1 MMQSRRS
8 AGAVMFFVLLFILQS
23 ASQLAI
29 NQSLNPE
36 TIDEEAQVERVHFN
50 LRDGVFND
58 AIGTYYQQDMLEDR
72 ALEAETIIGKYDEFG
87 FELSRPI
94 SAEWMQARPDL
105 LLIIAANDRNLADVR
120 SEINDIQGLVIREY
134 LPPSGLVLQGT
145 ETALDKAASLDSVV
159 ASHSVPVALILQS
172 ELQDVL
178 LLEGSE
184 SALVNERLRIE
195 GWFGS
200 EGPEQT
206 VSISD
211 GSGEIKQDIAE
222 VIQTSLTDV
231 IQWDDG
237 RYEGDLMTPE
247 IIDIAMQPSVG
258 VIRFNPVFEIHND
271 NARSHMRTNN
281 MQTYFTTDLDGSGQI
296 VAVADS
302 GLDEDHGDFGSRVVA
317 NNDVINDGSTAD
329 RWSGH
334 GTHVSCSVLGD
345 GSRGGYAGVAPE
357 AQLYFQAMEN
367 DNTGNFQSP
376 SLNSLI
382 NSAYN
387 AGARTHTN
395 SWGNNGGY
403 GQYNSDSRDVDDRT
417 NTYDRYYS
425 GGEGLTVL
433 FAAGNDGPD
442 PDTVSPP
449 GTAKNAVTVGMHQNR
464 YQGAPDYIMQGSS
477 RGPLDDGRIKPDILA
492 PGGYVWSCRAQEA
505 TDTGGASGRTTW
517 YLEYTGTSM
526 ATPNAAGAAA
536 MIREYLEEIALRD
549 SPQGA
554 LVKGLLILGAEDV
567 GSRDI
572 PNNNEGWG
580 RVNLRNSL
588 APPDG
593 QGVWVDDRSL
603 LSATGNSKSYTFDID
618 QAGDQFKTVLTWSD
632 EAASTWSSTQLVN
645 NLNLEV
651 TDPNGLTYLGNDFAN
666 GRSTTGGSADSLNNV
681 EVVLIDSA
689 MVGTW
694 TVNVID
700 ANHGG
705 SRGQPFSLAVMGHGI
720 NDLKPDLATVE
731 DGFSIDIA
739 IPSVGQETQLTCV
752 VENSGNIRSD
762 PFDVNFEVDGVVM
775 ETQSLELS
783 GGSQRTLVWSWTPQ
797 NAGANTVS
805 FIIDKTDSVIETLET
820 NNRQDVIIN
829 ISQPGIAITSEQRVQ
844 QLQDAEQTSSTWQ
857 IELQNTGLLST
868 NASITESALT
878 YIEDGTEL
886 NWYVGLSGSQYELTG
901 SESVS
906 LTVTVVHPQSP
917 APGTY
922 RIALSATDL
931 DNSIT
936 TSLDLDLVVDE
947 IPDVGLE
954 TDYDVIPVSPI
965 ESTIVPL
972 NVYNYGNTE
981 IAYDLQ
987 VQPPNG
993 WEAYFVQDFT
1003 ESPFATSELIAVN
1016 SFETIQMIVKP
1027 PSVVPNSG
1035 FQTSLTVSIN
1045 SITDPVVNWLID
1057 VPIEVEAVKSVEI
1070 KTNTPL
1076 VNLLPNSEFVAV
1088 FSIENKGNLAVKL
1101 SPTFILPQGVQVIS
1115 SLGSVELDI
1124 GESELYLVTFQLS
1137 KSAASGPAVLH
1148 MDNGSDRFTWTD
1160 NFDIE
1165 IFPLPSLQFNRVIF
1179 PGNQEYTASFYG
1191 SGSHPAGS
1199 ELRFVWELTND
1210 ADIEWQPVVTALSDP
1225 QLSVTCDT
1233 PAMIGYQQ
1241 TTELACTVFTSS
1253 EAVPFSEPSFV
1264 LRFSGSGADYSET
1277 FSLYI
1282 SGYEEIS
1289 WSGLTSNAFKEGE
1302 AKEIQVLVTNTGT
1315 LPFNH
1320 LISGTSSE
1328 GWDVEVIGDG
1338 IVDLEVGESR
1348 TVKLLV
1354 TPNSDGFS
1362 DITLTFSSVGDVES
1376 ATYIFSA
1383 NADKQAAQSA
1393 AFGLPLAQ
1401 IGIIAI
1407 LILLSVGVFVALTR
1421 SKPPS
1426 QPLPMVP
1433 RPQTP
1438 IINQPALPLPQVTS
1452 QPQIV
1457 PVVPQPQTSATS
1469 APQQVT
1475 PAPICWQCRNSIA
1488 GKVVGC
1494 PSCGARYCG
1503 DDSPSCKL
1511 SELESCLSCQAP
1523 VSTFISE

>member
-1 MMQSRRS
+1 MMQSQRS
-8 AGAVMFFVLLFILQS
+8 AGIVMFLITLFILQS
-23 ASQLAI
+23 ASHIAI
-29 NQSLNPE
+29 NQSSNAE
-36 TIDEEAQVERVHFN
+36 IIDDINQIERVHFE
-50 LRDGVFND
+50 LRDDVFHEALGTYKYEDMNENRPIS
-58 AIGTYYQQDMLEDR
+58 ANTVIGTF
-72 ALEAETIIGKYDEFG
+72 DEFG
-87 FELSRPI
+87 LELARPI
-94 SAEWMQARPDL
+94 SAEWLQPRDDL
-105 LLIIAANDRNLADVR
+105 LMVLATNETNMLEVR
-120 SEINDIQGLVIREY
+120 DAVNEIPGLAIREY

-145 ETALDKAASLDSVV
+145 ESALSRAASLSSIV
-159 ASHSVPVALILQS
+159 ASHPVPVALILQAD
-172 ELQDVL
+172 LQDIL
-178 LLEGSE
+178 LIEGSE
-184 SALVNERLRIE
+184 AALIGERIRIE
-195 GWFGS
+195 GWYGTQ
-200 EGPEQT
+200 GPEQT
-206 VSISD
+206 ISFSD
-211 GSGEIKQDIAE
+211 DLNELKQDVSTVVNQALNNTIK
-222 VIQTSLTDV
+222 
-231 IQWDDG
+231 WDEG
-237 RYEGDLMTPE
+237 RYEGDLITSA
-247 IIDIAMQPSVG
+247 IIDVALQPSVG
-258 VIRFNPVFEIHND
+258 VIRLNPVFEIHNN
-271 NARSHMRTNN
+271 NARSHMKITN

-334 GTHVSCSVLGD
+334 GTHVSCTVLGD
-345 GSRGGYAGVAPE
+345 GFRGGYAGVAPE

-376 SLNSLI
+376 SLNGLI

-403 GQYNSDSRDVDDRT
+403 GQYSSDSRDVDDRA

-425 GGEGLTVL
+425 GGEGLTIL

-449 GTAKNAVTVGMHQNR
+449 ATAKNAVTVGMHQNR

-477 RGPLDDGRIKPDILA
+477 RGPLDDGRIKPDVLA

-505 TDTGGASGRTTW
+505 TDTGGASGRSTW

-536 MIREYLEEIALRD
+536 MIREYLEEIALRE

-554 LVKGLLILGAEDV
+554 LVKALLILGAEDV
-567 GSRDI
+567 GNRDI
-572 PNNNEGWG
+572 PNNDEGWG

-618 QAGDQFKTVLTWSD
+618 QNGDQFKTVLAWSD

-651 TDPNGLTYLGNDFAN
+651 TDPNGVIYLGNDFSN

-689 MVGTW
+689 VIGTW
-694 TVNVID
+694 TVTVID

-720 NDLKPDLATVE
+720 NDLKPDLVAAD

-752 VENSGNIRSD
+752 IENTGNIRSD
-762 PFDVNFEVDGVVM
+762 AFEVTLEVDGLTID
-775 ETQSLELS
+775 TQSMELG

-797 NAGANTVS
+797 NPGANTVS
-805 FIIDKTDSVIETLET
+805 FIIDKTDAVLETLET

-829 ISQPGIAITSEQRVQ
+829 VSQPGVAIISNQRVQ
-844 QLQDAEQTSSTWQ
+844 QLQDADQTSTTWQ
-857 IELQNTGLLST
+857 ISLQNTGLLST
-868 NASITESALT
+868 NASIVESTLT
-878 YIEDGTEL
+878 FVDDGSEL
-886 NWYVGLSGSQYELTG
+886 PWYVGLSGSEYELQG

-906 LTVTVVHPQSP
+906 LTATVVHPKSP

-922 RIALSATDL
+922 RLVLSASDL
-931 DNSIT
+931 DNGIT
-936 TSLDLDLVVDE
+936 TTLDLDLLVSE
-947 IPDVGLE
+947 IPDIAIE

-965 ESTIVPL
+965 ESTIIPVYL
-972 NVYNYGNTE
+972 YNYGNTN

-993 WEAYFVQDFT
+993 WEAFFIQDFT
-1003 ESPFATSELIAVN
+1003 ESPFATTSTIPVD
-1016 SFETIQMIVKP
+1016 SFDTVQMIIKP

-1035 FQTSLTVSIN
+1035 LQTAVTISVN
-1045 SITDPVVNWLID
+1045 SVTDPVVNWL
-1057 VPIEVEAVKSVEI
+1057 VEMPIEVEAVKAVEI
-1070 KTNTPL
+1070 RTDTPL
-1076 VNLLPNSEFVAV
+1076 VNLLPNSQFVAV
-1088 FSIENKGNLAVKL
+1088 YSIENKGNLAVKL
-1101 SPTFILPQGVQVIS
+1101 SPTFSLPQGVQVIS
-1115 SLGSVELDI
+1115 SGGTVDLAI
-1124 GESELYLVTFQLS
+1124 GESELYLVTYQLS
-1137 KSAASGPAVLH
+1137 KSAKSGPATLH

-1165 IFPLPSLQFNRVIF
+1165 IFPLPSLQFKKVIF
-1179 PGNQEYTASFYG
+1179 PDNQEYTVSFYG
-1191 SGSHPAGS
+1191 TGSHPAGA
-1199 ELRFVWELTND
+1199 ELRFVWQLSND
-1210 ADIEWQPVVTALSDP
+1210 AEIDWQPIVTALSDP

-1233 PAMIGYQQ
+1233 PSMIGYQES
-1241 TTELACTVFTSS
+1241 TELSCTVFTSI
-1253 EAVPFSEPSFV
+1253 EAIPFSEPSFV
-1264 LRFSGSGADYSET
+1264 LKFSGSGADYAET

-1282 SGYEEIS
+1282 GGFEEVS
-1289 WSGLTSNAFKEGE
+1289 WSELSDNTFKEGE
-1302 AKEIQVLVTNTGT
+1302 SKEIQVLVTNTGT

-1320 LISGTSSE
+1320 LISGSSSQ
-1328 GWDVEVIGDG
+1328 GWDIEVVGDG
-1338 IVDLEVGESR
+1338 IVDLAVGESK

-1354 TPNSDGFS
+1354 TPSTDGFS
-1362 DITLTFSSVGDVES
+1362 DIILAFDSAEDTES
-1376 ATYIFSA
+1376 ATFVFNA
-1383 NADKQAAQSA
+1383 NAEKQSAQSA
-1393 AFGLPLAQ
+1393 AFGLPFAQ
-1401 IGIIAI
+1401 ISI
-1407 LILLSVGVFVALTR
+1407 ILLIVILLASVYVVLNR
-1421 SKPPS
+1421 SKPTTQPMPFMPAPGRPPVNQQLAPAIQPVNMPQTIASPAHS
-1426 QPLPMVP
+1426 QP
-1433 RPQTP
+1433 
-1438 IINQPALPLPQVTS
+1438 
-1452 QPQIV
+1452 
-1457 PVVPQPQTSATS
+1457 
-1469 APQQVT
+1469 APSTTAQST
-1475 PAPICWQCRNSIA
+1475 KPAPICWQCRSPIV
-1488 GKVVGC
+1488 GKIVGC
-1494 PSCGARYCG
+1494 PTCGARYCG
-1503 DDSPSCKL
+1503 DESESCKL

>member
-8 AGAVMFFVLLFILQS
+8 ASAVMFFVLLFILQS
-23 ASQLAI
+23 ASHLAI
-29 NQSLNPE
+29 NHTANPE
-36 TIDEEAQVERVHFN
+36 IIDDIPQIERVHFD
-50 LRDGVFND
+50 LRDDVFTD
-58 AIGTYYQQDMLEDR
+58 AVGTYYHQTMLENR
-72 ALEAETIIGKYDEFG
+72 ALAAETIIGTFDEFG

-94 SAEWMQARPDL
+94 SAEWLQARPDL
-105 LLIIAANDRNLADVR
+105 LLVIAANDRNLGDVR
-120 SEINDIQGLVIREY
+120 AELNDIQGLVIREY

-145 ETALDKAASLDSVV
+145 ESALLKAASLTSV
-159 ASHSVPVALILQS
+159 AATHTVPVALILQS

-184 SALVNERLRIE
+184 IALVNERLRIE

-200 EGPEQT
+200 DGPEQT
-206 VSISD
+206 VSLSD
-211 GSGEIKQDIAE
+211 ASGEIKQDVAE
-222 VIQTSLTDV
+222 VIEASLTDV
-231 IQWDDG
+231 IQWDQG
-237 RYEGDLMTPE
+237 RYEGDLINPD

-258 VIRFNPVFEIHND
+258 VIRFNPVFEIYNN

-334 GTHVSCSVLGD
+334 GTHVSCTVLGD
-345 GSRGGYAGVAPE
+345 GYRGGYAGVAPE

-425 GGEGLTVL
+425 GGDGMTVL

-449 GTAKNAVTVGMHQNR
+449 ATAKNAVTVGMHQNR

-618 QAGDQFKTVLTWSD
+618 QAGDQFKAVLTWSD

-689 MVGTW
+689 MIGTW

-762 PFDVNFEVDGVVM
+762 PFVVNFEVDGVVID
-775 ETQSLELS
+775 TQSLELS
-783 GGSQRTLVWSWTPQ
+783 GGSQRTLVWTWTPQ
-797 NAGANTVS
+797 NAGANTIS

-820 NNRQDVIIN
+820 NNRQDIIIN
-829 ISQPGIAITSEQRVQ
+829 ISQPGIAITSAQPVQ
-844 QLQDAEQTSSTWQ
+844 PLEDAEQTSTTWQ
-857 IELQNTGLLST
+857 IELTNTGLLST
-868 NASITESALT
+868 NASIAESALT
-878 YIEDGTEL
+878 FVEDGAEL
-886 NWYVGLSGSQYELTG
+886 NWYVGLSGSQYELMG

-936 TSLDLDLVVDE
+936 TSLDLDLLVDE

-954 TDYDVIPVSPI
+954 TDYDIIPVSPI
-965 ESTIVPL
+965 EPTMVPIY
-972 NVYNYGNTE
+972 VYNYGNTE

-1003 ESPFATSELIAVN
+1003 ESPFATSDSIEVD
-1016 SFETIQMIVKP
+1016 SFDTLQMIIKP

-1035 FQTSLTVSIN
+1035 LQSSLTVSIN
-1045 SITDPVVNWLID
+1045 SVTDPVVNWLID

-1070 KTNTPL
+1070 RTNTPL

-1088 FSIENKGNLAVKL
+1088 FNIENKGNLAVKL
-1101 SPTFILPQGVQVIS
+1101 SPTFNLPQGVQVIS
-1115 SLGSVELDI
+1115 SAGSVDLEI

-1137 KSAASGPAVLH
+1137 RSAASGPAVLH
-1148 MDNGSDRFTWTD
+1148 MDNGSDRFTWTE

-1165 IFPLPSLQFNRVIF
+1165 IFPLPSLQFKKVIF
-1179 PGNQEYTASFYG
+1179 PENQEYTVSFYG
-1191 SGSHPAGS
+1191 TGSHPAGS

-1225 QLSVTCDT
+1225 QLSVACDT

-1241 TTELACTVFTSS
+1241 STELSCTVFTSS

-1264 LRFSGSGADYSET
+1264 LKFAGSGADYSET

-1282 SGYEEIS
+1282 GGYEEIS
-1289 WSGLTSNAFKEGE
+1289 WSDLTSNSFKEGE

-1320 LISGTSSE
+1320 LISGTASE
-1328 GWDVEVIGDG
+1328 DWNVEVIGDG
-1338 IVDLEVGESR
+1338 IVNLAVGESR

-1354 TPNSDGFS
+1354 TPNTDGFS
-1362 DITLTFSSVGDVES
+1362 DITLTFTSLPDVES

-1383 NADKQAAQSA
+1383 NADKQAAQST
-1393 AFGLPLAQ
+1393 AFGLPFAQ

-1407 LILLSVGVFVALTR
+1407 LMLLLLGVFVVLTR
-1421 SKPPS
+1421 SKPPN
-1426 QPLPMVP
+1426 QPLPIMP
-1433 RPQTP
+1433 RPQVP
-1438 IINQPALPLPQVTS
+1438 LVNQPLIPGPQPVVVPKTTPLPPQTQQVA
-1452 QPQIV
+1452 
-1457 PVVPQPQTSATS
+1457 PVAPQPAK
-1469 APQQVT
+1469 
-1475 PAPICWQCRNSIA
+1475 PAPICWQCRSPIV
-1488 GKVVGC
+1488 GKIVGC

-1503 DDSPSCKL
+1503 DESESCKL
-1511 SELESCLSCQAP
+1511 SELEECLSCQAP

>member
-1 MMQSRRS
+1 
-8 AGAVMFFVLLFILQS
+8 MFLVGLFILQS

-29 NQSLNPE
+29 NDVSE
-36 TIDEEAQVERVHFN
+36 SEMIDDVQRIERVHFE
-50 LRDGVFND
+50 LRDGVFNEAKGTYQFD
-58 AIGTYYQQDMLEDR
+58 NFIEQRTISAETVIGTF
-72 ALEAETIIGKYDEFG
+72 DEFG

-94 SAEWMQARPDL
+94 SAEWLQPREDL
-105 LLIIAANDRNLADVR
+105 VLILVSNEVNLADVR
-120 SEINDIQGLVIREY
+120 TQINEIPGLVIREY

-145 ETALDKAASLDSVV
+145 ELALATAASLETVT
-159 ASHSVPVALILQS
+159 ASHPVPAAFVLQS
-172 ELQDVL
+172 DLQDVL

-184 SALVNERLRIE
+184 YALIGERLRIE
-195 GWFGS
+195 GWYGS

-206 VSISD
+206 ISFTD
-211 GSGEIKQDIAE
+211 ASGELKQDVAE
-222 VIQTSLTDV
+222 VVEVNFDNV
-231 IQWDDG
+231 IQWDEG
-237 RYEGDLMTPE
+237 RYEGNLITSDLVE
-247 IIDIAMQPSVG
+247 LAMQPSVS
-258 VIRFNPVFEIHND
+258 VIRFNPVFEIGNN
-271 NARSHMRTNN
+271 NARSHMKANN
-281 MQTYFTTDLDGSGQI
+281 MQSYFTTDLDGSGQI

-345 GSRGGYAGVAPE
+345 GSRGSYAGVAPA

-382 NSAYN
+382 NSAYS

-403 GQYNSDSRDVDDRT
+403 GQYSSDSRDVDDRASA
-417 NTYDRYYS
+417 YDRYYS
-425 GGEGLTVL
+425 GGEGLTIL
-433 FAAGNDGPD
+433 FAAGNDGPE

-449 GTAKNAVTVGMHQNR
+449 ATAKNVVTVGMHQNR
-464 YQGAPDYIMQGSS
+464 YSGAPDYIMQGSS
-477 RGPLDDGRIKPDILA
+477 RGPLDDGRIKPDVLA

-505 TDTGGASGRTTW
+505 TDTGSASGSSTW

-536 MIREYLEEIALRD
+536 LIREYLEEIALRE

-554 LVKGLLILGAEDV
+554 LVKALLILGAEDV

-618 QAGDQFKTVLTWSD
+618 QGNDQFKAVLAWSD

-666 GRSTTGGSADSLNNV
+666 GRSTTGGTADSLNNV

-689 MVGTW
+689 IVGTW

-720 NDLKPDLATVE
+720 NDLKPDLVAAD

-739 IPSVGQETQLTCV
+739 IPSVGQTTELTCV
-752 VENSGNIRSD
+752 IENTGNIRSD
-762 PFDVNFEVDGVVM
+762 PFEVTLEVDGVTID
-775 ETQSLELS
+775 TQSMELS

-797 NAGANTVS
+797 TAGANTVS
-805 FIIDKTDSVIETLET
+805 FIIDKSESVVETLET
-820 NNRQDVIIN
+820 NNRQDVIVN
-829 ISQPGIAITSEQRVQ
+829 VSQPGVAITSQQRVQ
-844 QLQDAEQTSSTWQ
+844 QLTDAEQTSTTWQ
-857 IELQNTGLLST
+857 VSLQNTGLLST
-868 NASITESALT
+868 NASIAESTLT
-878 YIEDGTEL
+878 YVEGATEL
-886 NWYVGLSGSQYELTG
+886 NWYVGLSGSEYQLLG

-906 LTVTVVHPQSP
+906 LTVTVVHPESP

-922 RIALSATDL
+922 RIALSATDI
-931 DNSIT
+931 DNAISST
-936 TSLDLDLVVDE
+936 LDLDLVVSE
-947 IPDVGLE
+947 IPDVSIE

-965 ESTIVPL
+965 EPTNVPIYL
-972 NVYNYGNTE
+972 FNYGNTE
-981 IAYDLQ
+981 LAYDLQ

-993 WEAYFVQDFT
+993 WEAYFIQDFT
-1003 ESPFATSELIAVN
+1003 ESPFATSSTIAVD
-1016 SFETIQMIVKP
+1016 SFDTLQMVIKP

-1035 FQTSLTVSIN
+1035 LQTSVIVSVN
-1045 SITDPVVNWLID
+1045 SLTDPVVNWLIEM
-1057 VPIEVEAVKSVEI
+1057 PIEVEAVKSVEI
-1070 KTNTPL
+1070 RTDTPL

-1101 SPTFILPQGVQVIS
+1101 SPTFSLPQGVQVINS
-1115 SLGSVELDI
+1115 GGTVELGI
-1124 GESELYLVTFQLS
+1124 GQSELYLVTFQLS
-1137 KSAASGPAVLH
+1137 KTAKTGPAVLH

-1165 IFPLPSLQFNRVIF
+1165 IFPIPSIQFDRVIF
-1179 PGNQEYTASFYG
+1179 PGDKEYTVSFYG
-1191 SGSHPAGS
+1191 TGSHPAGS
-1199 ELRFVWELTND
+1199 ELRFVWQLSNEAEID
-1210 ADIEWQPVVTALSDP
+1210 WQPVVTALSDP

-1233 PAMIGYQQ
+1233 PSMIGYQES
-1241 TTELACTVFTSS
+1241 TELSCTVFTSS
-1253 EAVPFSEPSFV
+1253 EAVPFTEPSFV
-1264 LRFSGSGADYSET
+1264 LKLSGSGADYSET

-1282 SGYEEIS
+1282 GGIEEVS
-1289 WSGLTSNAFKEGE
+1289 WSGLSSNSFKEGE
-1302 AKEIQVLVTNTGT
+1302 SKEIQVLVTNTGT

-1320 LISGTSSE
+1320 LISGASDE
-1328 GWDVEVIGDG
+1328 NWEIEVVGDG
-1338 IVDLEVGESR
+1338 IVDLAVGESR
-1348 TVKLLV
+1348 TVKLLI
-1354 TPNSDGFS
+1354 TPNSAGFS
-1362 DITLTFSSVGDVES
+1362 EISLTFSGAENTES
-1376 ATYIFSA
+1376 ATYVFNA
-1383 NADKQAAQSA
+1383 NAEKQDSQAV
-1393 AFGLPLAQ
+1393 AFGLPASQ
-1401 IGIIAI
+1401 IGLIALLFLV
-1407 LILLSVGVFVALTR
+1407 LIGGFIVLTR
-1421 SKPPS
+1421 SKREPSPMPFVPPLVNQVINQQPKQHVQPPMRPTNVINTIQPQS
-1426 QPLPMVP
+1426 QP
-1433 RPQTP
+1433 
-1438 IINQPALPLPQVTS
+1438 
-1452 QPQIV
+1452 
-1457 PVVPQPQTSATS
+1457 VVDPN
-1469 APQQVT
+1469 QVT
-1475 PAPICWQCRNSIA
+1475 PAPICWQCRNPVV

-1503 DDSPSCKL
+1503 DETDTCKL
-1511 SELESCLSCQAP
+1511 SSLEACLSCQSP
-1523 VSTFISE
+1523 VSTFVSE

>member
-1 MMQSRRS
+1 M
-8 AGAVMFFVLLFILQS
+8 
-23 ASQLAI
+23 
-29 NQSLNPE
+29 
-36 TIDEEAQVERVHFN
+36 
-50 LRDGVFND
+50 
-58 AIGTYYQQDMLEDR
+58 
-72 ALEAETIIGKYDEFG
+72 
-87 FELSRPI
+87 
-94 SAEWMQARPDL
+94 
-105 LLIIAANDRNLADVR
+105 
-120 SEINDIQGLVIREY
+120 
-134 LPPSGLVLQGT
+134 
-145 ETALDKAASLDSVV
+145 
-159 ASHSVPVALILQS
+159 
-172 ELQDVL
+172 
-178 LLEGSE
+178 
-184 SALVNERLRIE
+184 
-195 GWFGS
+195 
-200 EGPEQT
+200 
-206 VSISD
+206 
-211 GSGEIKQDIAE
+211 
-222 VIQTSLTDV
+222 
-231 IQWDDG
+231 
-237 RYEGDLMTPE
+237 
-247 IIDIAMQPSVG
+247 
-258 VIRFNPVFEIHND
+258 
-271 NARSHMRTNN
+271 
-281 MQTYFTTDLDGSGQI
+281 
-296 VAVADS
+296 
-302 GLDEDHGDFGSRVVA
+302 
-317 NNDVINDGSTAD
+317 
-329 RWSGH
+329 
-334 GTHVSCSVLGD
+334 
-345 GSRGGYAGVAPE
+345 
-357 AQLYFQAMEN
+357 
-367 DNTGNFQSP
+367 
-376 SLNSLI
+376 
-382 NSAYN
+382 
-387 AGARTHTN
+387 
-395 SWGNNGGY
+395 
-403 GQYNSDSRDVDDRT
+403 
-417 NTYDRYYS
+417 
-425 GGEGLTVL
+425 
-433 FAAGNDGPD
+433 
-442 PDTVSPP
+442 
-449 GTAKNAVTVGMHQNR
+449 
-464 YQGAPDYIMQGSS
+464 
-477 RGPLDDGRIKPDILA
+477 
-492 PGGYVWSCRAQEA
+492 
-505 TDTGGASGRTTW
+505 
-517 YLEYTGTSM
+517 
-526 ATPNAAGAAA
+526 
-536 MIREYLEEIALRD
+536 
-549 SPQGA
+549 
-554 LVKGLLILGAEDV
+554 
-567 GSRDI
+567 
-572 PNNNEGWG
+572 
-580 RVNLRNSL
+580 
-588 APPDG
+588 
-593 QGVWVDDRSL
+593 
-603 LSATGNSKSYTFDID
+603 
-618 QAGDQFKTVLTWSD
+618 
-632 EAASTWSSTQLVN
+632 
-645 NLNLEV
+645 
-651 TDPNGLTYLGNDFAN
+651 
-666 GRSTTGGSADSLNNV
+666 
-681 EVVLIDSA
+681 
-689 MVGTW
+689 
-694 TVNVID
+694 
-700 ANHGG
+700 
-705 SRGQPFSLAVMGHGI
+705 
-720 NDLKPDLATVE
+720 
-731 DGFSIDIA
+731 
-739 IPSVGQETQLTCV
+739 
-752 VENSGNIRSD
+752 
-762 PFDVNFEVDGVVM
+762 
-775 ETQSLELS
+775 
-783 GGSQRTLVWSWTPQ
+783 
-797 NAGANTVS
+797 
-805 FIIDKTDSVIETLET
+805 
-820 NNRQDVIIN
+820 
-829 ISQPGIAITSEQRVQ
+829 
-844 QLQDAEQTSSTWQ
+844 
-857 IELQNTGLLST
+857 
-868 NASITESALT
+868 
-878 YIEDGTEL
+878 
-886 NWYVGLSGSQYELTG
+886 
-901 SESVS
+901 
-906 LTVTVVHPQSP
+906 
-917 APGTY
+917 
-922 RIALSATDL
+922 

-965 ESTIVPL
+965 ESTMVPL
-972 NVYNYGNTE
+972 YVYNYGNTE

-1003 ESPFATSELIAVN
+1003 ESPFATSELIAVD

-1452 QPQIV
+1452 QPKIV